1 MRACG
6 YPRPAR
12 SCTWQGAAA
21 RVAREWRRKTHRDRI
36 IRAQGGARDDID
48 AVDGAGARDEETA
61 EQKRLRLAKAFL
73 DRLQRERALDD
84 EGREGHE
91 DALGDRRG

>member
-1 MRACG
+1 M
-6 YPRPAR
+6 
-12 SCTWQGAAA
+12 
-21 RVAREWRRKTHRDRI
+21 
-36 IRAQGGARDDID
+36 
-48 AVDGAGARDEETA
+48 DGAGARDEETA